1 MILEELFSGEYN
13 VFKRNFWIVAFAEN
27 KRPLEVKSAFA
38 FAMKEDVIAFH
49 NGKMYKKKV
58 EELKAGDF
66 LLVRKGNSKIIAFG
80 IVEKN
85 YDPTDVINKKFTMR
99 DVTPSRDSGLNVF
112 LKVHWYKEFDEKNDN
127 INRIKYRFR

>member
-1 MILEELFSGEYN
+1 MFLEELFSGEYN

-38 FAMKEDVIAFH
+38 FAMKEDVIAFY

-66 LLVRKGNSKIIAFG
+66 LLGKKGNNKMLLKRFITKMKLLIL
-80 IVEKN
+80 INLKN
-85 YDPTDVINKKFTMR
+85 YYRRTTAV
-99 DVTPSRDSGLNVF
+99 
-112 LKVHWYKEFDEKNDN
+112 
-127 INRIKYRFR
+127 NRRTTKTTTL